1 MRFPLRWLREY
12 VDVPEPAEE
21 IASLLTH
28 QGLEVSSV
36 SKVGPEFSEVRSC
49 RIVSVEPL
57 PGSDRLWVCRV
68 DTGHAERQVVCGAPN
83 VATSTGACAA
93 LAVPGARL
101 PGGRIV
107 EATHVR
113 GVFSEGMLCS
123 EAELGLSES
132 SSGIFLLPE
141 GIGPGRD
148 LGEALALEDVVLD
161 VEVTPN
167 RPDCLCVVGIA
178 REIAAAKGRRVR
190 LPARPVLEEDP
201 KASEITS
208 VEIRAPELCFR
219 YVARVLVDLRIGPSP
234 FWLRRWLSLAGLRP
248 INNVVDATNF
258 VMWEL
263 GQPLHAFDLDRLE
276 ERRIVVRRAQA
287 GETLTTLDGVRRSL
301 ANEDLVICDAV
312 RPVAL
317 AGVMGGQESEIQEG
331 TARVLLES
339 AFFEPRGIRRT
350 AKRHGLSTEA
360 SYRFEREVDLEGTLR
375 AADRAAGLMRSLA
388 GGRVLAGAV
397 DVYPRPYSAKTIRF
411 SVSRAN
417 RLLGTSIDR
426 SEMQSLLERL
436 SFSVRH
442 PAEDD
447 FLEVEPPSFRPDVR
461 EAADLAEEI
470 ARLYGYGRIPVRMPV
485 ASLAVP
491 VMDPEKRAEEAAR
504 DLMVSRGFQEAIQY
518 SFVPRD
524 RIERMGFPE
533 GDPRSRPVPLQNPLS
548 EAQAVLRTTLVSSLL
563 DLIARN
569 LRKNNC
575 DLRLFELR
583 RVFLRR
589 EDSDVPEQKRML
601 AAVMTGRRFPQ
612 QWNQPADRVDAYDL
626 KGLLEALFD
635 AFGVSDW
642 DWVGS
647 DENSYLHPGCS
658 GDILIRNSRVGFAGR
673 LHPRLQKELEIQQD
687 VYLFELEFQHLV
699 ASRGQGRSYR
709 PIGRFPA
716 IQRDLAFVLNE
727 EIPYREVMEQLRASA
742 APEAVK
748 IELFDVYRGSP
759 VPEGRKSMAFRITYQ
774 HPERTMT
781 DEEVNALQ
789 ERLLEKVLPR
799 LKAQLR

>member
-21 IASLLTH
+21 IASLLTN
-28 QGLEVSSV
+28 QGLEVSSM
-36 SKVGPEFSEVRSC
+36 SKVGPEFSEVLSC
-49 RIVSVEPL
+49 RIVSAEAL

-68 DTGHAERQVVCGAPN
+68 DTGQAERQVVCAAPN
-83 VATSTGACAA
+83 VATSKGACAPLA
-93 LAVPGARL
+93 LPGARL

-107 EATHVR
+107 QATEVR
-113 GVFSEGMLCS
+113 GVLSDGMLCS
-123 EAELGLSES
+123 EAELGLAES
-132 SSGIFLLPE
+132 SSGIFVLPE

-148 LGEALALEDVVLD
+148 LGEALALDDVVLD

-178 REIAAAKGRRVR
+178 REIAAAKGRRLR
-190 LPARPVLEEDP
+190 LPDCSVPEEGP
-201 KASEITS
+201 KALEIAS
-208 VEIRAPELCFR
+208 VEIRAPDLCFR
-219 YVARVLVDLRIGPSP
+219 YVARVLVDLRVGPSP

-248 INNVVDATNF
+248 INNIVDATNF

-276 ERRIVVRRAQA
+276 ERRIVVRRAET

-301 ANEDLVICDAV
+301 APEDLVICDAA

-317 AGVMGGQESEIQEG
+317 AGVMGGQESEIQGG

-350 AKRHGLSTEA
+350 GKRHGLSTEA
-360 SYRFEREVDLEGTLR
+360 SYRFEREVDLEGALR

-397 DVYPRPYSAKTIRF
+397 DVYPRPYRARTIRF
-411 SVSRAN
+411 SVGRAN

-426 SEMQSLLERL
+426 NEMRSLLERL
-436 SFSVRH
+436 SFSVRQG
-442 PAEDD
+442 EED

-461 EAADLAEEI
+461 EPADLAEEI

-491 VMDPEKRAEEAAR
+491 VMDPEKKAEEAAR
-504 DLMVSRGFQEAIQY
+504 DLLVSRGFQEAVQY

-533 GDPRSRPVPLQNPLS
+533 GDPRGRPVPLQNPLS

-563 DLIARN
+563 DLTARN
-569 LRKNNC
+569 LRKNNS

-647 DENSYLHPGCS
+647 GENSSLHPGCS
-658 GDILIRNSRVGFAGR
+658 GDILIRNTRVGFAGR
-673 LHPRLQKELEIQQD
+673 LHPRLQKELEIHQD

-699 ASRGQGRSYR
+699 ASRGEGRSYR

-716 IQRDLAFVLNE
+716 IQRDLAFVLSE

-742 APEAVK
+742 APEAVR

-774 HPERTMT
+774 HPERTLT

-789 ERLLEKVLPR
+789 ERLLDQVLPR
-799 LKAQLR
+799 LKAHLR